1 LFCLP
6 GEKQVNNEKTKG
18 KCLNLPGNFFF
29 IPQHYSMAGNTDN
42 NLELA
47 TMEAGEYVC
56 RG

>member
-29 IPQHYSMAGNTDN
+29 MPQHYSMASNTDN
-42 NLELA
+42 NLGLA
-47 TMEAGEYVC
+47 TMEAGEYAC
-56 RG
+56 TG